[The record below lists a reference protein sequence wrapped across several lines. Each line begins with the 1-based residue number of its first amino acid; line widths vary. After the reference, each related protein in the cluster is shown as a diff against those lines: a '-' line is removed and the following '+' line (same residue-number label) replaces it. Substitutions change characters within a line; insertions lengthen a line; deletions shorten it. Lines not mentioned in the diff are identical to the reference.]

1 MKKLI
6 RQVLDGL
13 SVRFCIVCG
22 KPVKIRDDINLCE
35 KCADKISNYG
45 QTIHTADR
53 IVASRLPYEKHIR
66 RHIIKFKFR
75 NKKYLGYTFAKLLY
89 ERLIQY
95 PWISE
100 IQSVTC
106 VPMKGRNRAYN
117 QSAVVAEHV
126 AELMNVPFKE
136 NALIK
141 IKNNPPFY
149 TLTLKQRLK
158 AVKGAYSIGDD
169 KSFVGERILLID
181 DIYTT
186 GATIGECRHV
196 LLKGGAD
203 CIYCATVCY
212 HV

>member
-1 MKKLI
+1 MKRLLRRI
-6 RQVLDGL
+6 FDVLFI
-13 SVRFCIVCG
+13 RFCIVCG
-22 KPVKIRDDINLCE
+22 KSIKLHDDINLCSE
-35 KCADKISNYG
+35 CINKISDYG
-45 QTIHTADR
+45 QTIQTADR
-53 IVASRLPYEKHIR
+53 IVVSHLPYESHIR
-66 RHIIKFKFR
+66 RHMIKFKFK

-89 ERLIQY
+89 ERLIEY

-106 VPMKGRNRAYN
+106 VPMKGRKRLYN
-117 QSAVVAEHV
+117 QSAVIAEQVAEM
-126 AELMNVPFKE
+126 MNVPFKE

-169 KSFVGERILLID
+169 KSFAGERMLLID

-186 GATIGECRHV
+186 GATIGECRRV
-196 LLKGGAD
+196 LLKNGAD
-203 CIYCATVCY
+203 CVYCATVCY
-212 HV
+212 RV